1 MNKKVL
7 ITGATGAMGFLMC
20 KTLVENQYDVVGT
33 TRSVTGTR
41 AAIAQELQSSGV
53 QLVEMDVTDD
63 TSVNQGVEAAIQKL
77 DGIDVVINNAGV
89 GTIGI
94 QEFYTV
100 EEMHKVFDVNVYG
113 VQRVMRATLPH
124 LRQQGQGVRL
134 FTYSSGIGRLTFP
147 FYGTYCASKY
157 ALEALAEG
165 YRAELAGFGIE
176 SCIVEPGAM
185 PTEFWMS
192 CCNFNQQMK
201 QEARGMGI

>member
-100 EEMHKVFDVNVYG
+100 EEMHKVFDVNV
-113 VQRVMRATLPH
+113 
-124 LRQQGQGVRL
+124 
-134 FTYSSGIGRLTFP
+134 
-147 FYGTYCASKY
+147 
-157 ALEALAEG
+157 
-165 YRAELAGFGIE
+165 
-176 SCIVEPGAM
+176 
-185 PTEFWMS
+185 
-192 CCNFNQQMK
+192 
-201 QEARGMGI
+201 